1 MPRCFF
7 CVPIAAEAARP
18 LAAFAE
24 SEFPRWLTGWRLSLI
39 GEADLHLTLRFFP
52 EAEGER
58 LPALEQAL
66 PMLAETTAPLALRA
80 ERVAIWP
87 TVRQAR
93 VVVALIEGGEALAP
107 VASAAEAI
115 ARHLGYDAEQ
125 RPFRAHLT
133 LARVR
138 APGALPRA
146 SPPRPP
152 PIAIAAQAV
161 ALWESLPSGSARRYR
176 ERLRAAFS
184 GGEAGAV

>member
-107 VASAAEAI
+107 VASAAEQSPATSATTRSSGLF
-115 ARHLGYDAEQ
+115 AR
-125 RPFRAHLT
+125 
-133 LARVR
+133 
-138 APGALPRA
+138 
-146 SPPRPP
+146 
-152 PIAIAAQAV
+152 I
-161 ALWESLPSGSARRYR
+161 
-176 ERLRAAFS
+176 
-184 GGEAGAV
+184 

>member
-18 LAAFAE
+18 LAAYAD
-24 SEFPRWLTGWRLSLI
+24 SELPRWLTGWRLRLMA
-39 GEADLHLTLRFFP
+39 EADFHLTLRFFP
-52 EAEGER
+52 KAEGER

-66 PMLAETTAPLALRA
+66 PMLAKTVPPLALGV

-87 TVRQAR
+87 TLRQAR
-93 VVVALIEGGEALAP
+93 VVVALIAGGEALAP
-107 VASAAEAI
+107 VASAAEAL
-115 ARHLGYDAEQ
+115 ARRLGYEAEQ

-138 APGALPRA
+138 APGPIPRS
-146 SPPRPP
+146 SPPSPP
-152 PIAIAAQAV
+152 AIAIAAQAV

-184 GGEAGAV
+184 GEEADAV